1 MSLMCVLSD
10 LRHRFCK
17 TLLVGSVYVCQ
28 GGVVA
33 GTRPDQSP
41 LRPAVVVA
49 DVGGTSVAA

>member
-41 LRPAVVVA
+41 LWPAVVVA
-49 DVGGTSVAA
+49 DVGGTSAAA